1 MGPLGRLTQTG
12 AEVLASL
19 TVEKYVKAILN
30 ISQQTGSQLATTG
43 RLATVL
49 SVSPGTVT
57 SMLKTLDESGLA
69 VYAPYEG
76 VRLTDQGYQLAWE
89 VLRRQH
95 LFELFL
101 ARVLNFS
108 CEDVHEDAERLAH
121 AAGDRLL
128 DRIDAFLGHPHFE
141 PREAPTTGAAGE
153 TAQRDIQPL
162 ADAMEDRARGEPEG
176 IEESCSNAVPPPH
189 VRPAGLRVP
198 NG

>member
-1 MGPLGRLTQTG
+1 M
-12 AEVLASL
+12 ASL

-30 ISQQTGSQLATTG
+30 ISEQTGSQLATTG

-76 VRLTDQGYQLAWE
+76 VRLTDEGYRLAWE

-128 DRIDAFLGHPHFE
+128 DRIDAFLGHPRFE

-153 TAQRDIQPL
+153 TAHCDIQPL
-162 ADAMEDRARGEPEG
+162 ADAMEDRARGEPER
-176 IEESCSNAVPPPH
+176 IEESRSNAVPPPH
-189 VRPAGLRVP
+189 VRPASLRVP

>member
-1 MGPLGRLTQTG
+1 M
-12 AEVLASL
+12 ASL

-30 ISQQTGSQLATTG
+30 VCEQSGSQLATTG

-49 SVSPGTVT
+49 GVSPGTVT

-69 VYAPYEG
+69 VYTPYEG
-76 VRLTDQGYQLAWE
+76 VRLTDEGCKLARE
-89 VLRRQH
+89 ILRRKH

-101 ARVLNFS
+101 VRVLNFS

-121 AAGDRLL
+121 AASNRLT
-128 DRIDAFLGHPHFE
+128 DRIDAFLGHPRFE
-141 PREAPTTGAAGE
+141 LRGAPTAGAEGE

-162 ADAMEDRARGEPEG
+162 ADAMEDRARGEPER
-176 IEESCSNAVPPPH
+176 IEESRSNAVPPPH
-189 VRPAGLRVP
+189 ARPASLRVP

>member
-1 MGPLGRLTQTG
+1 
-12 AEVLASL
+12 
-19 TVEKYVKAILN
+19 
-30 ISQQTGSQLATTG
+30 
-43 RLATVL
+43 
-49 SVSPGTVT
+49 
-57 SMLKTLDESGLA
+57 MLKTLDESGLA

-128 DRIDAFLGHPHFE
+128 DRIDAFLGHPQFE

-153 TAQRDIQPL
+153 TAQRTFTVGRCNGRP
-162 ADAMEDRARGEPEG
+162 ARGTG
-176 IEESCSNAVPPPH
+176 RIERVLDAVPPPH